1 MYEDR
6 VAYESDERKFEG
18 VIFQP
23 AGDAGNSRPAVLV
36 LHGGAGPGAHERARA
51 RMLAELGYVAFVPD
65 LFGEVFANRERGIAV
80 ITDLVANPSRLRAR
94 VAAALAWIT
103 ARPGVDPARI
113 AALGFCFGGHA
124 ALELA
129 RSGSNIRAVV
139 SIHGGLI
146 CRAPAVAG
154 QVRASI
160 LVCTGAAD
168 PFVTR
173 EHRSAFEDEMTAA
186 RADWQMHL
194 YSGAMHGFSEQPA
207 PGSATRPGVG
217 YDQNADRRAWTAAC
231 DLLQQTIVNPL
242 EARSAAL

>member
-6 VAYESDERKFEG
+6 VAFESDERSFQG
-18 VIFQP
+18 VVFQP
-23 AGDAGNSRPAVLV
+23 AGDAGRSQPAVLV

-65 LFGEVFANRERGIAV
+65 LFGEVFATRERGIAV
-80 ITDLVANPSRLRAR
+80 ITDLVANPSLLRGRLS
-94 VAAALAWIT
+94 AALASIA
-103 ARPGVDPARI
+103 ARPGVDPARV

-129 RSGSNIRAVV
+129 RSGASIQAAV

-146 CRAPAVAG
+146 SRAPAVAG

-173 EHRSAFEDEMTAA
+173 EHRSTFEHEMSAA
-186 RADWQMHL
+186 QADWQMHL
-194 YSGAMHGFSEQPA
+194 YSGAMHGFSEQAA
-207 PGSATRPGVG
+207 PGAPGRPGVG
-217 YDQNADRRAWTAAC
+217 YDPNADRRSWAAGRE
-231 DLLQQTIVNPL
+231 LLRQTL
-242 EARSAAL
+242 ESTSAAL